1 MKILAVLASGALC
14 AVMGLLLAGLIASL
28 CVEWYHISSFEG
40 GSGYYVVFIALGGF
54 VAGLVAGLAI
64 SGILISNDS
73 SLGRAVG
80 ISAGAVTGVAIVAL
94 GLSWF
99 FGDIPPKLRGDTLMV
114 LLEFRAPEGWQPP
127 VAAARTYNS
136 VTLDPVN
143 STSATGHRSYS
154 TVEWGSIPKNQG
166 RIVIPVALD
175 LFRTNSQWRA
185 ELSLEGRVWARAL
198 MQLPRDL
205 ATAENQWTEW
215 LPTEEGPDL
224 ERGFEYRY
232 QLQRRQEWR
241 AQEDAIKEEKLAAR
255 QKRFEALNES
265 SPVRDWLE
273 FRQPW
278 EWDNLGV
285 HYPDD
290 RKGIPRLGRPHGRS
304 GGSVE
309 RQRPHSGKS
318 RPGILCAHRY
328 GNPSCR

>member
-175 LFRTNSQWRA
+175 LFRTNSQWRGGG
-185 ELSLEGRVWARAL
+185 SLEGRGGGRAL
-198 MQLPRDL
+198 LQL
-205 ATAENQWTEW
+205 A
-215 LPTEEGPDL
+215 
-224 ERGFEYRY
+224 
-232 QLQRRQEWR
+232 
-241 AQEDAIKEEKLAAR
+241 
-255 QKRFEALNES
+255 
-265 SPVRDWLE
+265 
-273 FRQPW
+273 
-278 EWDNLGV
+278 
-285 HYPDD
+285 
-290 RKGIPRLGRPHGRS
+290 PHPPPP
-304 GGSVE
+304 
-309 RQRPHSGKS
+309 QDP
-318 RPGILCAHRY
+318 
-328 GNPSCR
+328 